1 MTPDAHDAGGMEE
14 VAQGGEYAALH
25 VQDESLVVYDLENHR
40 AWIQSDLAVGLDWM
54 S

>member
-14 VAQGGEYAALH
+14 TVEEGEYAALH
-25 VQDESLVVYDLENHR
+25 VEDESLVVYDRGNHR

-54 S
+54 A